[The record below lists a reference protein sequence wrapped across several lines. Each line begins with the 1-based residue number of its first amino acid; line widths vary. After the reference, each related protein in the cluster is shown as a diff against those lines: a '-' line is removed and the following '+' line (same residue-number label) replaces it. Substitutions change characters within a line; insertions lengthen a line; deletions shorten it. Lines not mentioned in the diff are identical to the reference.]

1 MGQKVNSTI
10 FNLSLPDSEYNSKYL
25 EKNKEEST
33 LFLYKDL
40 EIKNYINR
48 IFEINGYIVHTLKI
62 EYSTVKIKIF
72 IKLYKQQVSKNKN
85 FPKKTSTKNLIK
97 RVVNKYIINV
107 LNFYLK
113 NTKIEVKI
121 QNLNKKFKNK
131 FLKRK
136 KDIWQYKKTIKDL
149 KRFIRRDINNK
160 NYIKAIL
167 IAAYEKNSS
176 KLLAKSIATILE
188 KKNKRQFFFL
198 FLLKTVIE
206 NNIKTRYSTVKG
218 VKIVVKGRFN
228 KRPRA
233 KKFLIQT
240 GQISLH
246 SFKSKINYYSDT
258 AFTPYGTF
266 GIKTWVC
273 Y

>member
-72 IKLYKQQVSKNKN
+72 IKLYKQQILK
-85 FPKKTSTKNLIK
+85 KKTSTKTLLK
-97 RVVNKYIINV
+97 FVVNRYIINV

-121 QNLNKKFKNK
+121 QSLNKKFKNK
-131 FLKRK
+131 FLKKK
-136 KDIWQYKKTIKDL
+136 KDIWRYKKTVKDL

-188 KKNKRQFFFL
+188 KINKRQFFFL

-246 SFKSKINYYSDT
+246 SFKSKIDYCSDT